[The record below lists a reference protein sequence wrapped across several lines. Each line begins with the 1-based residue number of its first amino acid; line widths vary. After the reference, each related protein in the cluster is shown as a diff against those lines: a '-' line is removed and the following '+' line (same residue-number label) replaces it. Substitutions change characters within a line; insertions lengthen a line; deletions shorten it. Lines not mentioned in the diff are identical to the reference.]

1 MRILFFIGMVFVGLI
16 SGVQKVYLAATESS
30 ATEISYQQL
39 LEGGVE
45 KAWVKIS
52 DAQFSVMDTFF
63 IEGFTKIKKLY
74 IPLSP
79 GENEKIKYFLVTDDE
94 ELLEKFNA
102 IEKLE
107 DESKALVQMV
117 KLYGI
122 MAKHNT
128 FTAMTDE
135 FDDIPSKIKDQ
146 LEKETNIIE
155 EPVFFIHNKEP
166 DFGEGLFF
174 IGFGFLGAFL
184 LYNSFKG
191 STNEVPSATEIKE
204 EKKPSSNWPTLLDE
218 NGQAPTLVELL
229 ADTDPAL
236 NQQALYLTRILEPLK
251 TSYEVNAVQLPLQRD
266 QFKLTAPAQ
275 LTNHS
280 GEYVFLYSET
290 NTWGEENFQTLLY
303 WMGAFREIYPE
314 GQVLVCSAHESEYV
328 IDIENVIDHQVIT

>member
-16 SGVQKVYLAATESS
+16 TGVQKVYLAATESS
-30 ATEISYQQL
+30 ATEISYEQL
-39 LEGGVE
+39 LKGGVE
-45 KAWVKIS
+45 KAWVKVS
-52 DAQFSVMDTFF
+52 GAKFSVMDTFF

-79 GENEKIKYFLVTDDE
+79 RENEKIKYFLVTDDE

-107 DESKALVQMV
+107 DESKALGQMV

-122 MAKHNT
+122 VAKHSN

-135 FDDIPSKIKDQ
+135 FDDIPSNIKEQ
-146 LEKETNIIE
+146 LEKESNIIE

-191 STNEVPSATEIKE
+191 SKNDLPTVSETKEIKNA
-204 EKKPSSNWPTLLDE
+204 SANWPTLLDE

-229 ADTDPAL
+229 ADADPAI

-251 TSYEVNAVQLPLQRD
+251 ASYDVNAVQFPLQRD
-266 QFKLTAPAQ
+266 QYRLTAPAQ
-275 LTNHS
+275 LTTNS
-280 GEYVFLYSET
+280 GEHLFLYSEA
-290 NTWGEENFQTLLY
+290 NIWGEENFQTLLY

-314 GQVLVCSAHESEYV
+314 GKVLVCSAYESEYV